1 MCFLFLKRKFEAIKS
16 RLEVMDMG
24 VVFRGEGFTEKRFN
38 RIFQELSFK
47 GIGLRLPRIKEIV
60 EVEQIENYKK
70 PLLMFL
76 LGDDSIL
83 HIEIMN
89 NEIQPDFHSM
99 LIYDMSIV
107 LKYGMQVRTVILNY
121 GSAQNGK
128 KGKCFGSVR
137 YEVQVVD
144 LFEIDGEKVYEEL
157 SKKIS
162 SGSLFDERDRLN
174 LSFLP
179 FMKHSISF
187 SEALR
192 KVMFLIETIKDKEER
207 LAYLTV
213 ITEIASR
220 FIGNNVVD
228 VVEECLMDTEVGIRI
243 RDEGKKEGM
252 RESIMIILLEKF
264 NLLPDDIYNAIA
276 EQKNENTLMKWLQR
290 VTSICSIDELKK
302 MIFNIE

>member
-1 MCFLFLKRKFEAIKS
+1 
-16 RLEVMDMG
+16 MDMG

-144 LFEIDGEKVYEEL
+144 LFKIDGGKVYEEL
-157 SKKIS
+157 SEKIS

-174 LSFLP
+174 LVFLP
-179 FMKHSISF
+179 FMKNSLPF
-187 SEALR
+187 NEMLP
-192 KVMFLIETIKDKEER
+192 KVMSLIEKIKDEEER
-207 LAYLTV
+207 MAYVAV
-213 ITEIASR
+213 ILEITAR
-220 FIGNNVVD
+220 FGNNKWL
-228 VVEECLMDTEVGIRI
+228 EAMKEFIMDSEIGIRI
-243 RDEGKKEGM
+243 KDEGVKEGM

-264 NLLPDDIYNAIA
+264 KVLPDDVYYAIT
-276 EQKNENTLMKWLQR
+276 EQNNENILMKWLQK

-302 MIFNIE
+302 MVFNIE

>member
-1 MCFLFLKRKFEAIKS
+1 
-16 RLEVMDMG
+16 MG

-144 LFEIDGEKVYEEL
+144 LFKIDGEKVYEEL

-192 KVMFLIETIKDKEER
+192 KVMLLIENIKDKEER

-220 FIGNNVVD
+220 FTGNKGID
-228 VVEECLMDTEVGIRI
+228 VVKEYLMDTEVGVRI
-243 RDEGKKEGM
+243 KDEGIKEGM
-252 RESIMIILLEKF
+252 QNSLLIILLH
-264 NLLPDDIYNAIA
+264 
-276 EQKNENTLMKWLQR
+276 
-290 VTSICSIDELKK
+290 
-302 MIFNIE
+302 

>member
-144 LFEIDGEKVYEEL
+144 LFKIDGEKVYEEL

-192 KVMFLIETIKDKEER
+192 KVMLLIENIKDKEER

-220 FIGNNVVD
+220 FTGNKGID
-228 VVEECLMDTEVGIRI
+228 VVKEYLMDTEVGVRI
-243 RDEGKKEGM
+243 KDEGFKEGM
-252 RESIMIILLEKF
+252 QNSLLIILLHKF
-264 NLLPDDIYNAIA
+264 NSLPDHINRVITKQQDESILMEWIRNALGI
-276 EQKNENTLMKWLQR
+276 NT
-290 VTSICSIDELKK
+290 IDELEE
-302 MIFNIE
+302 MVFNAE